1 MTIKIE
7 HLAEINLINFHLPQ
21 ALTAVQNF
29 VAGNRIDLPQNAL
42 ARQLLEIEGV
52 ERCLIADT
60 LVGIKYGDMAKIDE
74 ATALVLAEIDDYM
87 ALKPSLIVGE
97 SALSLSSQIETLA
110 DSFIRPTL
118 LRDNG
123 NIRIISVTE
132 GVVQIQFTGHCAG
145 CPYAQNTLNNVIA
158 AVLKKYLPQIQNVL
172 MEES

>member
-7 HLAEINLINFHLPQ
+7 HLAELNLINFHLPQ

-29 VAGNRIDLPQNAL
+29 VVGNTSCLPQSAL
-42 ARQLLEIEGV
+42 AQQLLEIEGV

-60 LVGIKYGDMAKIDE
+60 LIGIKYANAAKADE
-74 ATALVLAEIDDYM
+74 ITALVLAEIDDYM
-87 ALKPSLIVGE
+87 AIKPSLIVGE
-97 SALSLSSQIETLA
+97 SALPLLAQIEALA

-123 NIRIISVTE
+123 NIQIMSVTQ

-145 CPYAQNTLNNVIA
+145 CPYAQSTLNNVIA
-158 AVLKKYLPQIQNVL
+158 AVLKKYLPQIQNVR
-172 MEES
+172 MEEN